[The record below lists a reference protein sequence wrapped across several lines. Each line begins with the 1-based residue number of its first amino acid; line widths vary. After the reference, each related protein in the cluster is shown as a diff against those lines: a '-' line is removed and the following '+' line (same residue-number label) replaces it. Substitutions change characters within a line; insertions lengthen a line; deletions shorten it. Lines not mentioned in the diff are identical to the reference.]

1 MRQNAGLL
9 SRHVS
14 SISKPFFR
22 RTIVSTVYQCPN
34 LKAVWVV
41 QHWAVSCVCCTEEVA
56 AHTTNSPALHNPDGF
71 QVWTPESGTHYCTP
85 EDGHTNARNMLG
97 Q

>member
-9 SRHVS
+9 SQHVS
-14 SISKPFFR
+14 SISMPIFRSTIEYRFLVSRPGKP
-22 RTIVSTVYQCPN
+22 TGLCS
-34 LKAVWVV
+34 AVLLE
-41 QHWAVSCVCCTEEVA
+41 VCA
-56 AHTTNSPALHNPDGF
+56 AYTTNSPALQNPDGL

-85 EDGHTNARNMLG
+85 EDGHTNARNTLS